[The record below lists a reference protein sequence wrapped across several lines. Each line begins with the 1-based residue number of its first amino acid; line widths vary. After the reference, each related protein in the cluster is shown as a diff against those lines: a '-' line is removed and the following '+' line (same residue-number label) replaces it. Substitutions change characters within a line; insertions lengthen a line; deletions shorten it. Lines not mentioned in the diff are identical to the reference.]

1 MYFPL
6 SLRHAITDVEKL
18 ISDLRTATAYT
29 FTNTLTG
36 VSGCATD
43 PLTLTAYYTAYV
55 NGQTYTAIPAS
66 ATINVDGQDVYEYFT
81 FPDLTVTALK
91 PDQTFPVVVSFNFLS

>member
-1 MYFPL
+1 VTP
-6 SLRHAITDVEKL
+6 ITDLQKL
-18 ISDLRTATAYT
+18 ITDTQTATPYT

-43 PLTLTAYYTAYV
+43 PVTLTAYYTAYV

-66 ATINVDGQDVYEYFT
+66 ATVNVDGQDVYEYFT
-81 FPDLTVTALK
+81 FPDLTVTALT
-91 PDQTFPVVVSFNFLS
+91 PDQTFSVVFGFNFLS